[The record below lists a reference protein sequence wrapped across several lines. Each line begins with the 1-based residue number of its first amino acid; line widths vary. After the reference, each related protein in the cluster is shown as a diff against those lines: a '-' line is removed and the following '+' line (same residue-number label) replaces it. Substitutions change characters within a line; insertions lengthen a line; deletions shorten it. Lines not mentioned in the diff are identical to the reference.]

1 MTARQ
6 PDQKLP
12 RPHRFTRGLH
22 VTTDRESIDPEL
34 LSALEKTF
42 GDYLA
47 DVAELL
53 LTAGYPVGTTLVDF
67 HGIEWTEMPKDL
79 SDILDEGRLL
89 FPFDVARRFG
99 GGKGCDDLGLYW
111 SAISGWNIGVA
122 FDNTEK
128 TRWMN
133 AGLTPNPKAVVEFF
147 TEASADILAVGH
159 PDRRLYRRPGT
170 DLPGLVKQLR
180 AVVGLEYRG
189 GTHRIRDLRYN
200 TCWSQA
206 SQASRAILADNARTQ
221 ITVTDGELKALQHL
235 VGYYVARELSEDR
248 LRGFAVSLVR
258 DLQARA
264 ATKGAAVPLRADA
277 QAYARR
283 SQG

>member
-1 MTARQ
+1 M
-6 PDQKLP
+6 
-12 RPHRFTRGLH
+12 
-22 VTTDRESIDPEL
+22 TTDGESIDPQL

-42 GDYLA
+42 GDYIA

-53 LTAGYPVGTTLVDF
+53 LTAGYPIGTTLVDF
-67 HGIEWTEMPKDL
+67 HGIEWTETPKDL
-79 SDILDEGRLL
+79 ADILDEGRLV
-89 FPFDVARRFG
+89 FPFDIARRFG
-99 GGKGCDDLGLYW
+99 GGNGCADLGLYW
-111 SAISGWNIGVA
+111 SAISGWNIGA
-122 FDNTEK
+122 TFDNTET

-133 AGLTPNPKAVVEFF
+133 AGLNPNPKAVVDFF

-170 DLPGLVKQLR
+170 DLPGLMKQLR

-189 GTHRIRDLRYN
+189 GTHRIRNLRRN
-200 TCWSQA
+200 ACWSH
-206 SQASRAILADNARTQ
+206 ASRAILTDDARTQ
-221 ITVTDGELKALQHL
+221 ITVTGGELKALQHL
-235 VGYYVARELSEDR
+235 VDYYVARELDEDH

-264 ATKGAAVPLRADA
+264 ATKSAAVPLRAHA
-277 QAYARR
+277 LAYARR

>member
-1 MTARQ
+1 
-6 PDQKLP
+6 
-12 RPHRFTRGLH
+12 
-22 VTTDRESIDPEL
+22 VTTDGESTDPK
-34 LSALEKTF
+34 LSSSLERTF

-53 LTAGYPVGTTLVDF
+53 LSAGYPIGTVLVDF
-67 HGIEWTEMPKDL
+67 HGIEWTETPKDL
-79 SDILDEGRLL
+79 SDLIEEGRLI

-111 SAISGWNIGVA
+111 SAVSGWNVGA
-122 FDNTEK
+122 TSAGTET

-133 AGLTPNPKAVVEFF
+133 AGLTPDPKAVTEFF
-147 TEASADILAVGH
+147 AEASADILAAGH

-170 DLPGLVKQLR
+170 DLPGLVKQLQ
-180 AVVGLEYRG
+180 AMVGLEYRG
-189 GTHRIRDLRYN
+189 GKHRIRDLRRDA
-200 TCWSQA
+200 CW
-206 SQASRAILADNARTQ
+206 SQASRAIVADDARTQ
-221 ITVTDGELKALQHL
+221 ITVTGGELKALQHL
-235 VGYYVARELSEDR
+235 VDYYVARELGEDH

-264 ATKGAAVPLRADA
+264 ATKGAAVPLRANA